1 VVPSPGDRVGP
12 GAAWLPTSKPARNL
26 GWAFAALVL
35 FWPLSIPAFVHASRV
50 DPAWHAGD
58 RLGALTASQ
67 SAKTFGLVGVVVGVV
82 VWILA
87 LVWVVVIFA
96 YIDHTSHAFGR

>member
-1 VVPSPGDRVGP
+1 
-12 GAAWLPTSKPARNL
+12 
-26 GWAFAALVL
+26 
-35 FWPLSIPAFVHASRV
+35 
-50 DPAWHAGD
+50 
-58 RLGALTASQ
+58 
-67 SAKTFGLVGVVVGVV
+67 VV